1 VRALCICRRW
11 SAVAAAAVLIVLLPW
26 FSSSARA
33 ADQIIIRLQVAQANA
48 PTQPRI
54 AVLSPVVAQP
64 ATQLPLLINV
74 APSEAIPRNSFLR
87 LKGLPPMASLSEGH
101 SIAPGS
107 WAVPLNGLPQLKLS
121 LPPSATG
128 KSDLLISLIGEDG
141 SLLAEARVSLVIQ
154 PAVAPPAAE
163 KEVKAAPAPPA
174 AEKEVKAVPPA
185 LPSRPQGPV
194 MTPVEREAAEKLVVR
209 GERDLQQGNVA
220 QARQFFQRAAQA
232 GLARGA
238 LLLAYTYDPRELARI
253 GAVGIQPN
261 PAEARK
267 WYLRAQELGAP
278 EAAERLSSLGGG

>member
-1 VRALCICRRW
+1 MPAGQRGACSRRSRAVRALCIGRRW
-11 SAVAAAAVLIVLLPW
+11 STVATAAVLVVLLPW
-26 FSSSARA
+26 LSSRARA
-33 ADQIIIRLQVAQANA
+33 ADQIMIRLQVAQANA
-48 PTQPRI
+48 PAQPRI

-64 ATQLPLLINV
+64 ATQLPLQINV

-128 KSDLLISLIGEDG
+128 KSELLISLIGEDG

-174 AEKEVKAVPPA
+174 AEK
-185 LPSRPQGPV
+185 
-194 MTPVEREAAEKLVVR
+194 
-209 GERDLQQGNVA
+209 
-220 QARQFFQRAAQA
+220 
-232 GLARGA
+232 
-238 LLLAYTYDPRELARI
+238 
-253 GAVGIQPN
+253 
-261 PAEARK
+261 
-267 WYLRAQELGAP
+267 
-278 EAAERLSSLGGG
+278 